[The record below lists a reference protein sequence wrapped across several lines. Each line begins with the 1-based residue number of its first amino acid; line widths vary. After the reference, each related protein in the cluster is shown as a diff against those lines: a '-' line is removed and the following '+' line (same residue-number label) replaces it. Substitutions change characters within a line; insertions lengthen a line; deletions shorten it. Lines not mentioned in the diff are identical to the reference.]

1 MILYIKAIDCAEGFN
16 CSNNI
21 INSFCEGIKC
31 ILRKPNYQMYILSNE
46 ELTTPKLG
54 SLLMP
59 LVSDVD
65 NSSIE
70 TEQKLHYKFILL
82 FLINNI
88 IKIIICSIY

>member
-1 MILYIKAIDCAEGFN
+1 
-16 CSNNI
+16 
-21 INSFCEGIKC
+21 
-31 ILRKPNYQMYILSNE
+31 
-46 ELTTPKLG
+46 
-54 SLLMP
+54 MP

>member
-1 MILYIKAIDCAEGFN
+1 
-16 CSNNI
+16 
-21 INSFCEGIKC
+21 
-31 ILRKPNYQMYILSNE
+31 MYILSNE

>member
-1 MILYIKAIDCAEGFN
+1 
-16 CSNNI
+16 
-21 INSFCEGIKC
+21 
-31 ILRKPNYQMYILSNE
+31 MYILSNE
-46 ELTTPKLG
+46 ELTTPKFG
-54 SLLMP
+54 SLLMA